1 MNTSHTAHGEIL
13 IDITRRCLPRNAV
26 GIRRYRVRVT
36 LTRNGVVTTQY
47 RDYDSSVHADRVFNG
62 HVAHFKAL

>member
-1 MNTSHTAHGEIL
+1 MNASHTTQGDTN
-13 IDITRRCLPRNAV
+13 IDITRRCLPRDAA

-36 LTRNGVVTTQY
+36 LTRNGQAVTEAH
-47 RDYDSSVHADRVFNG
+47 DYISSVDADRVFNG